1 MNATTTT
8 IGAAATTAAA
18 TTAAAATATAR
29 TTATTT
35 IRSVAELDHHG
46 TWSHEVYTAG
56 FYPGSW
62 DYVVRLL
69 LGKGYRGGADPGEV
83 LATIAAVAPEDRAG
97 WFAAWTALGDRLTA
111 VADTC
116 AARGHQVSAART
128 YLRAAN
134 YLGVALNS
142 IDGLDTTDPLL
153 PTFRAHRAAW
163 ENFVDQ
169 THWPVQ
175 RVDIPY
181 QDTSM
186 PGWLFRPDAST
197 EVRPTL
203 VANNGSDGTT
213 SGLWCHSV
221 EAGLERGYNVLL
233 FDGPGQQS
241 LLYERNIS
249 FRYDW
254 EKVLTPVVDF
264 LLARDDVDADRLAV
278 LGISQ
283 AGYWVPRALA
293 FERRFA
299 AAIADGGVVDISRT
313 WFANLPPVLLSLYR
327 EGKTDHFDQAMTAA
341 NDRPGGTGR
350 PGDLAVPGPTLR
362 RHRILRRSRRRL
374 AIQPDRRRR
383 ADPHPAVHHRPRRRA
398 ALTRPICRTRPARPR
413 LDPRLLHR
421 RRRRHL
427 SLPTNGSRPHRA
439 AHVRLAGRTAEVIR
453 RSTADLK
460 KFPSASRRRPVAA
473 CPANS
478 GC

>member
-1 MNATTTT
+1 MNAATTTAT
-8 IGAAATTAAA
+8 PMAAAATTAAA
-18 TTAAAATATAR
+18 TAATAATATTR

-163 ENFVDQ
+163 ENFVDH

-175 RVDIPY
+175 RVNIPY

-186 PGWLFRPDAST
+186 PGWLFQPDAST
-197 EVRPTL
+197 EVQPTL

-327 EGKTDHFDQAMTAA
+327 EGKTDQFDQAMTAA
-341 NDRPGGTGR
+341 MTAPGARAAQESWQFRARPYGVTGYSAVLDAVSR
-350 PGDLAVPGPTLR
+350 YNLTDVAGQIRTPLYITAPDGEQLLPGQSAELAQLVPGSTLVSFTEEEGATY
-362 RHRILRRSRRRL
+362 HC
-374 AIQPDRRRR
+374 QPMAR
-383 ADPHPAVHHRPRRRA
+383 
-398 ALTRPICRTRPARPR
+398 ALTEQRMFDW
-413 LDPRLLHR
+413 LDEQLR
-421 RRRRHL
+421 
-427 SLPTNGSRPHRA
+427 
-439 AHVRLAGRTAEVIR
+439 
-453 RSTADLK
+453 
-460 KFPSASRRRPVAA
+460 
-473 CPANS
+473 
-478 GC
+478 